1 MKITV
6 HDIIQSLMAPVGRLE
21 QTVDTLLSG
30 DPQAEVT
37 GIVTA
42 FMPTQKVLKE
52 AVARGVNLVIAHEGT
67 FFSHHSSFESALKD
81 DPVYQAKKKFI
92 EESGLAIFRF
102 HDYIHRYQPDGITEG
117 LAEVLSWKAS
127 VVKRLP
133 ASSIV
138 ELPADTTVKELVRHV
153 KSKLAIDYV
162 RAAGNMEL
170 SCKRVG
176 ILVGYRGGGQLA
188 IPLFAQEDLDVIICG
203 EGPEWETPE
212 YVRDAVWQG
221 RAKALIMIGHAASEE
236 AGMMFLAERLRQ
248 QFPNVP
254 VHYLADKPVLQI
266 L

>member
-1 MKITV
+1 MKTTI
-6 HDIIQSLMAPVGRLE
+6 HDIIQSLITPVGRLE

-30 DPQAEVT
+30 DPQVEVT
-37 GIVTA
+37 SVVTA
-42 FMPTQKVLKE
+42 FMPTQKVLEE
-52 AVARGVNLVIAHEGT
+52 AVALGANLVIAHEGT
-67 FFSHHSSFESALKD
+67 FYSHHSSFESTLKD
-81 DPVYQAKKKFI
+81 DPVYQSKKKFI
-92 EESGLAIFRF
+92 DESGLAIFRF

-117 LAEVLSWKAS
+117 LAEALSWKAS

-133 ASSIV
+133 AASIV
-138 ELPADTTVKELVRHV
+138 ELPAATTVKELVGHV

-162 RAAGNMEL
+162 RVAGNIVI
-170 SCKRVG
+170 SCKKIG

-248 QFPNVP
+248 HFPSVP
-254 VHYLADKPVLQI
+254 VHYLADKPALQI